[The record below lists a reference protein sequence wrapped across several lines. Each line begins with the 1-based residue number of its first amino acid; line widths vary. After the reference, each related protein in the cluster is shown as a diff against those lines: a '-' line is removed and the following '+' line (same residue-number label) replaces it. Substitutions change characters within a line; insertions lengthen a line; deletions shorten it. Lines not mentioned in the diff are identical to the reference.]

1 MTVLEIIQEVQRRLR
16 MPVSTSLTDAHSQLI
31 LSFINTV
38 QRDFMLENIV
48 WDECKVYGSF
58 DTVAGTPTYSISVS
72 GQELDVVRN
81 LQIGTNAPIVKYD
94 DDDFREYKRANTGQ
108 AQPLVFR
115 IYSKSGG
122 GITVE
127 LCPTPDAVYS
137 VDFEALKKPPRLTA
151 QNETPLLDSD
161 TIIAGALM
169 LARGEQEG
177 KEPDSFQA
185 KLALQ
190 GDTQGESNWGDA
202 EAV

>member
-1 MTVLEIIQEVQRRLR
+1 
-16 MPVSTSLTDAHSQLI
+16 MPVSTALTDAHSQLI

-38 QRDFMLENIV
+38 QRDFLLENIV

-58 DTVAGTPTYSISVS
+58 DTVAGTATYSISVS
-72 GQELDVVRN
+72 GQELEVIRN
-81 LQIGTNAPIVKYD
+81 LQIGTNEPLVKLD
-94 DDDFREYKRANTGQ
+94 DEGFREYKRANTGQ
-108 AQPLVFR
+108 SQPLVRR

-127 LCPTPDAVYS
+127 LCPTPDAVYT
-137 VDFEALKKPPRLTA
+137 VVFEALKKPPRLTG
-151 QNETPLLDSD
+151 QNDTPLLDSD
-161 TIIAGALM
+161 TIISGVLM

-190 GDTQGESNWGDA
+190 SDTQGESNWGDA